1 MGLWTA
7 FSLTSGLIIV
17 RVGTKSLS
25 SGRYVHMLS
34 KTTAVLFESPLRSA
48 WLVPVMPSL
57 WILADGKSQWQVL
70 NISQML
76 YYIHYV
82 YVCIYLLFIHWS
94 YVPHSVAFI
103 YCLIVFVIYT
113 FVVFV
118 CLSSLCFCNI
128 YLFIHSCIM
137 CFSFYTFVAI
147 IY

>member
-25 SGRYVHMLS
+25 SDRYVHMLS
-34 KTTAVLFESPLRSA
+34 KTTAVLFGSPLRSA

-76 YYIHYV
+76 YYIH
-82 YVCIYLLFIHWS
+82 
-94 YVPHSVAFI
+94 FI
-103 YCLIVFVIYT
+103 YMYVFIYYSFIDHMFLILLHLYMFDCFCHLY
-113 FVVFV
+113 FCSFV

-137 CFSFYTFVAI
+137 CFSFSTFVAI